1 MTIKTTYDTH
11 ANAIS
16 DTSTGT
22 ATANDMIGVFT
33 LASYKDADHAT
44 SITTDSPIS
53 VGNPIYNLVTVTDLP
68 ASLTYQV
75 LNCEIQNTGNANWE
89 TDSDLIKLW
98 QSQTCLNDDI
108 QAVGITVNGLASTSY
123 SFNFNAFTFT
133 SNTAEQNTLTMVSR
147 FLKFQAEILYLHINI
162 LNNHFRQFF
171 ELPSE

>member
-1 MTIKTTYDTH
+1 MTITTTYDTH
-11 ANAIS
+11 ANSIS

-22 ATANDMIGVFT
+22 TTANDMIGVFT
-33 LASYKDADHAT
+33 LASYKDADYTT

-53 VGNPIYNLVTVTDLP
+53 VGDSIYNRITVTDLP

-75 LNCEIQNTGNANWE
+75 LNCEIQNTANANWE

-108 QAVGITVNGLASTSY
+108 QAVGITVNGLDSTSY

-133 SNTAEQNTLTMVSR
+133 SNTAEQNTLTMVSL
-147 FLKFQAEILYLHINI
+147 FLKFSTEIIDVHM
-162 LNNHFRQFF
+162 NHMI
-171 ELPSE
+171 

>member
-1 MTIKTTYDTH
+1 MTITTTYDTH
-11 ANAIS
+11 ANSIS

-22 ATANDMIGVFT
+22 TTANDMIGVFT
-33 LASYKDADHAT
+33 LASYKDAAYTT

-53 VGNPIYNLVTVTDLP
+53 VGDSIYNRISVTDLP

-75 LNCEIQNTGNANWE
+75 LNCEIRNTANANWE

-133 SNTAEQNTLTMVSR
+133 SNTAQQNTLTMVSL
-147 FLKFQAEILYLHINI
+147 FFQIFCRNYALTYHM
-162 LNNHFRQFF
+162 
-171 ELPSE
+171 